1 MKGGPRFSGASRD
14 AALLDQKDCQYVPHV
29 LGVQIGQPLEI
40 RSSDPTM
47 HNVHFVPDN
56 NAPGNYGM
64 TQAGDERKVTFDN
77 ADIIRFKCDV
87 HPWMTAYV
95 GVFDNPFFAVSANDG
110 SFEIAK
116 VPAGSYKLVAWQ
128 EQLGTIERDVVL
140 TSDQPIDVNFEFKPP
155 KE

>member
-1 MKGGPRFSGASRD
+1 
-14 AALLDQKDCQYVPHV
+14 
-29 LGVQIGQPLEI
+29 
-40 RSSDPTM
+40 M
-47 HNVHFVPDN
+47 HNVHFIPDN

-95 GVFDNPFFAVSANDG
+95 GVFDNPFFAVSAKDG

-116 VPAGSYKLVAWQ
+116 GAGRLVQARRVAGAAWH
-128 EQLGTIERDVVL
+128 D
-140 TSDQPIDVNFEFKPP
+140 
-155 KE
+155 